1 LLTDRYNNVIKL
13 KEFYDIVLKKQGE
26 QIVTNKIK
34 KITILVII
42 ICLILGVSQTA
53 LASGAFR
60 TTAGVHLRSS
70 ASTTANSLTV
80 VAANTSVDVLEHDPA
95 GWSKVTVGS
104 QTGFIRSDFL
114 KIPTSNLPAT
124 FRTTAGVHLRSTPS
138 TTATS
143 ITVVAANTSVEVLE
157 HDPAGWSKV
166 TVGGSA
172 GHIRSDFLRYATAGT
187 SSGSGSS
194 GGDTS
199 SGTGEVIATL
209 KTIGSVNLRSGA
221 SQSTSII
228 RTLPIGTSVDVLS
241 TQGDWSRVNHNGT
254 NGFIKSDLLT
264 SGEPGASKILLT
276 IGSVNLRSGAS
287 QSTSIIRTL
296 PKGTAVEVF
305 STQGEWSRVNHKGTN
320 GFIKSDL
327 LTESITQVSQTMW
340 TVGSVNLR
348 SGASQSTSII
358 RTLPR
363 GTAVEV
369 SSTQGE
375 WWSVSH
381 NNTNG
386 FIKSTLLTTAGSNEQ
401 AIATVKTTG
410 EINLREGPSTSTR
423 AIKLLPKN
431 TTVEILENESNGWSR
446 VRTSFGNGYMKS
458 ELLGINAAVELIEWS
473 EVKNILPLN
482 TSLRVVDVKTGISF
496 NLRVFSKSVHADV
509 EPPTRDDTDAI
520 LRTRGGVWSFAARPV
535 WVTVGNRTFAAS
547 MNGQPHDVSTIRD
560 NGINGHFCLWFKG
573 SASNTSN
580 SAAYYR
586 DMSGAVQEAYD
597 KRP

>member
-1 LLTDRYNNVIKL
+1 MK
-13 KEFYDIVLKKQGE
+13 
-26 QIVTNKIK
+26 NKI
-34 KITILVII
+34 TFLVII
-42 ICLILGVSQTA
+42 ICLILGLSQTA

-70 ASTTANSLTV
+70 PFTTATSLTV

-114 KIPTSNLPAT
+114 KVPTGDGAAT
-124 FRTTAGVHLRSTPS
+124 FRTTAGVHMRSSPS

-143 ITVVAANTSVEVLE
+143 LTVVAANTSVDVLD

-166 TVGGSA
+166 QVGGTS
-172 GHIRSDFLRYATAGT
+172 GYIRSDFLRFAAAGA
-187 SSGSGSS
+187 SSGSSTS
-194 GGDTS
+194 GGGDS
-199 SGTGEVIATL
+199 STGTGEVIATL

-241 TQGDWSRVNHNGT
+241 YQGDWSRVNCNGT
-254 NGFIKSDLLT
+254 LGYIKSDLLT
-264 SGEPGASKILLT
+264 SGEPGTTKILLT

-305 STQGEWSRVNHKGTN
+305 STQGEWSRVNHNGTN

-327 LTESITQVSQTMW
+327 LTESIAQASQTMW

-381 NNTNG
+381 NGTNG

-410 EINLREGPSTSTR
+410 EINLREGPSMNAKVIR
-423 AIKLLPKN
+423 LLPKS
-431 TTVEILENESNGWSR
+431 TTVEVLENESNGWSR

-458 ELLGINAAVELIEWS
+458 ELLGINPTVEFTEWS
-473 EVKNILPLN
+473 EVKNIIPLN
-482 TSLRVVDVKTGISF
+482 TNLRVVDVRTGISF
-496 NLRVFSKSVHADV
+496 NLRVFSRSVHADV

-520 LRTRGGVWSFAARPV
+520 LRTRNGVWSFAARPV
-535 WVTVGNRTFAAS
+535 GLLLVIALS
-547 MNGQPHDVSTIRD
+547 Q
-560 NGINGHFCLWFKG
+560 
-573 SASNTSN
+573 
-580 SAAYYR
+580 
-586 DMSGAVQEAYD
+586 
-597 KRP
+597 RP